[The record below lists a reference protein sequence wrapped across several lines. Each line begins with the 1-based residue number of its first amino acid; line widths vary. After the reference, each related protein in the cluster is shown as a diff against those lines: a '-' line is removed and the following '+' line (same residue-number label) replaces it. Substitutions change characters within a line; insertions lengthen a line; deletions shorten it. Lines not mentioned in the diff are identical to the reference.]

1 MKASIF
7 LIFSIWLIGWQ
18 TNANL
23 GAVYN
28 SLERSIREGNEKRII
43 FHAGEKVLLELEHVE
58 SVYSKPQAE
67 QILRDF
73 FDKNKPTEFEVSFK
87 GTNKN
92 NYAMIGTLVTD
103 KAKKF
108 RVSIRLKE
116 SGNTFILEKLSV
128 NPI

>member
-1 MKASIF
+1 MKTTIF
-7 LIFSIWLIGWQ
+7 FILSLWVISWQ

-28 SLERSIREGNEKRII
+28 SLERSIREGQEKKILQ
-43 FHAGEKVLLELEHVE
+43 HAGDKLLLELEHVE

-73 FDKNKPTEFEVSFK
+73 FDKNKPAEFEVSFK

-103 KAKKF
+103 KTKKF

-116 SGNTFILEKLSV
+116 SGNTFVLEKLSI